1 MSEQNKKVVDQFI
14 QALFTRGELTAVD
27 DYLAPDFVDHN
38 PTIPGQRGDRES
50 MRSASQMFRAAFPDW
65 HSRIDDLLADGDK
78 VIERFTAGGTHQGP
92 LMHIQPTGRT
102 VTLSGIN
109 IFRLHDGKIAE
120 RWGILDQQALMQQ
133 IEAPR
138 SPA

>member
-1 MSEQNKKVVDQFI
+1 MSEENKRVVEQFI

-27 DYLAPDFVDHN
+27 DYLAADFVDHN
-38 PTIPGQRGDRES
+38 PTIPGRPGDREG

-92 LMHIQPTGRT
+92 LMNIEPTGRT
-102 VTLSGIN
+102 VSLSGIN
-109 IFRLHDGKIAE
+109 IFRVQDGAIVE
-120 RWGILDQQALMQQ
+120 RWGILDQLALMQQ
-133 IEAPR
+133 IEAPS
-138 SPA
+138 SPS

>member
-14 QALFTRGELTAVD
+14 QALFTRGDLTAVD

-38 PTIPGQRGDRES
+38 PTIPGRPGDRES

-78 VIERFTAGGTHQGP
+78 VIERFTAGGTHEGP
-92 LMHIQPTGRT
+92 LMHIEPTGRT
-102 VTLSGIN
+102 VTLGGIN
-109 IFRLHDGKIAE
+109 IFRLNDGKIAE
-120 RWGILDQQALMQQ
+120 RWGILDQFALMQQ
-133 IEAPR
+133 IESAP
-138 SPA
+138 SPT

>member
-92 LMHIQPTGRT
+92 LMHIEPTERT

-109 IFRLHDGKIAE
+109 IFRLHDGKIVE
-120 RWGILDQQALMQQ
+120 RWGILDQQALMRQ